1 MDNGMSLL
9 QSALL
14 LGLIEAAPLILAAM
28 GFTLIYYLSG
38 FINVAYSE
46 TVTFGAFAAVIL
58 TSVFGLNFYA
68 AIVPASLLAGGLS
81 TLTYLGV
88 YRPAERRGIDLTEMI
103 ILSVGLS
110 FALRYAALLLAGPD
124 LYYFNNANPSYYA
137 LFGVGIT
144 SFQVVALVLVTLLA
158 AALYIFIYRTKLGE
172 MIRALADNRELA
184 LASGVHPA
192 KVSGLVWFIAGVVG
206 GLAGVFYGVFS
217 FVNTYIGWN
226 LILIIMMV
234 SIVGGIGNIRGA
246 IVASLIV
253 GILTSAVALISSPL
267 YGELL
272 LLFVFILFLKF
283 RQRKA

>member
-1 MDNGMSLL
+1 MSFL

-38 FINVAYSE
+38 FINVAYAE

-58 TSVFGLNFYA
+58 TSFLGLSFYA
-68 AIVPASLLAGGLS
+68 AIIPASLLAGGLS

-103 ILSVGLS
+103 ILSVGVS

-124 LYYFNNANPSYYA
+124 LYYFDTVSPNYYA
-137 LFGVGIT
+137 FLGVGIT
-144 SFQVVALVLVTLLA
+144 SFQIAALVLVTLLA
-158 AALYIFIYRTKLGE
+158 GALYVFIYRTKFGE

-184 LASGVHPA
+184 LASGISPR

-217 FVNTYIGWN
+217 FVNTYVGWN

-234 SIVGGIGNIRGA
+234 SIVGGIGSIRGA

-253 GILTSAVALISSPL
+253 GILTSAVSLVLSPI
-267 YGELL
+267 YGEILL
-272 LLFVFILFLKF
+272 LSAFIVYLKF
-283 RQRKA
+283 RQRKG